1 MFPLLNTVSSSTK
14 DGFLISC
21 FIDVC
26 NESDI
31 KDAHEVVKKHVG
43 DLGLNVLINNA
54 GILTGERKIE
64 DVTSSVMMET
74 FRTNVVGPTMLIKV
88 YIRCGTCDHS
98 YSTNIIPAVEA
109 VRILV

>member
-1 MFPLLNTVSSSTK
+1 MRQLSYLF
-14 DGFLISC
+14 

-64 DVTSSVMMET
+64 DVTPSVMMET
-74 FRTNVVGPTMLIKV
+74 FRTNVIGPTMLIKV
-88 YIRCGTCDHS
+88 CTIYTCDHS
-98 YSTNIIPAVEA
+98 YT
-109 VRILV
+109 ILALYLQWKDKNPCLETF